1 LALEPIT
8 QHVELGLLSLTD
20 CYWGKPRIGAWLASY
35 LREVQTLEDLFWEI
49 LDARELSNANLARL
63 TVIGKLI
70 GQARHGFD
78 LEDFRTVIRARAIA
92 NRSDGTGPALGRVL
106 VALLGAGNF
115 DFYFTGPACMTVVIS
130 DETTEEAV
138 RMVREVLPFARAAG
152 LQINLVYTLD
162 AAAEAF
168 TWDTVP
174 TGSGTPTWS
183 VESL

>member
-1 LALEPIT
+1 LSLEPIT

-20 CYWGKPRIGAWLASY
+20 CFWGKPRIGAWLASY

-49 LDARELSNANLARL
+49 LDARTLENANLARL
-63 TVIGKLI
+63 IVIGKLI
-70 GQARHGFD
+70 GQARHGFE

-115 DFYFTGPACMTVVIS
+115 DFYFTGPACMTVVLP

-152 LQINLVYTLD
+152 LQINLIYTLV
-162 AAAEAF
+162 AAAETF
-168 TWDTVP
+168 IWDSIP
-174 TGSGTPTWS
+174 PFFGTPTWS